1 MNNTYTI
8 FSLRIANALAKQG
21 FEIVNTGINVK
32 NPKYSVFYF
41 KDSEELRTALDKLTK
56 Q

>member
-1 MNNTYTI
+1 MGTYTI

-21 FEIVNTGINVK
+21 FQIINTGINVK

-41 KDSEELRTALDKLTK
+41 EDSAELRQALAKLTQK
-56 Q
+56 